1 MWQGTMREYD
11 ALMARFERTDHLL
24 TGASESAQP
33 KHRLEPPLSR
43 SAAT

>member
-1 MWQGTMREYD
+1 MWHGTMREYD

-24 TGASESAQP
+24 TGASESEP